1 MTPLRQRMLEELQRR
16 NFSPS
21 TIRGY
26 IRSVRDFATYFH
38 RPPDQLGPE
47 EVRQFQLHMLRD
59 QKLAT
64 GTVANRLAAL
74 RFFFKKTLK
83 RHDPEFDD
91 LGLAKRPK
99 KLPVVLSPE
108 EVTQLIEAA
117 PNLRHRTILLLLY
130 ATGLR
135 RTEASR
141 LKIAD
146 IDSQRR
152 VIHVH
157 QGKGSRDR
165 ELPLT
170 PKLLEALREY
180 WRSCKVKPRVYLFP
194 TRVKATAEERPIS
207 DKVVWNVCRD
217 TALRA
222 GLTKRIGPHTLRHSF
237 ATHLLEG
244 GNDLRTIQLLMG
256 HEELRHTTV
265 YLHLSRRH
273 LHAAVNPLE
282 QIRLRGF
289 KEKPAEPLEN
299 GRA

>member
-1 MTPLRQRMLEELQRR
+1 VTPLRQRMLEELQRR

-26 IRSVRDFATYFH
+26 IRSVRDFAAYFH
-38 RPPDQLGPE
+38 RPPDQLGAD

-59 QKLAT
+59 KKLAP
-64 GTVANRLAAL
+64 GTVANRMAAL
-74 RFFFKKTLK
+74 RFLFKKTLK

-91 LGLAKRPK
+91 MGLAKRPK
-99 KLPVVLSPE
+99 RLPVVLSPE

-117 PNLRHRTILLLLY
+117 PNIRHRTILLLLY

-146 IDSQRR
+146 IDSQRM

-165 ELPLT
+165 EVPIT

-180 WRSCKVKPRVYLFP
+180 WRACEVKPKVYLFP
-194 TRVKATAEERPIS
+194 SRVEPTAEEKPIS
-207 DKVVWNVCRD
+207 DKAVWNACRD

-237 ATHLLEG
+237 ATHLMEA

-256 HEELRHTTV
+256 HEELKHTT
-265 YLHLSRRH
+265 
-273 LHAAVNPLE
+273 
-282 QIRLRGF
+282 
-289 KEKPAEPLEN
+289 
-299 GRA
+299 

>member
-16 NFSPS
+16 NFSSS

-26 IRSVRDFATYFH
+26 IRTIRDFAAYFH
-38 RPPDQLGPE
+38 KSPDQLGIE

-59 QKLAT
+59 RKLAA
-64 GTVANRLAAL
+64 GTVQNRMTAL
-74 RFFFKKTLK
+74 HFFFKRVLK
-83 RHDPEFDD
+83 RHDPELYDMA
-91 LGLAKRPK
+91 LTRRPK

-108 EVTQLIEAA
+108 EVQQLIEAA
-117 PNLRHRTILLLLY
+117 TNIRYRAILVLLY

-135 RTEASR
+135 RTEASQ

-146 IDSQRR
+146 IDSKRM

-157 QGKGSRDR
+157 KGKNSRDR

-180 WRSCKVKPRVYLFP
+180 WRACAIKPKTYLFP
-194 TRVKATAEERPIS
+194 GRTNADGEELPIS
-207 DKVVWNVCRD
+207 DKTVWHACRE
-217 TALRA
+217 TARRI
-222 GLTKRIGPHTLRHSF
+222 GLSKRFGPHTLRHSF
-237 ATHLLEG
+237 ATQLLDNG
-244 GNDLRTIQLLMG
+244 TDLPTIQLLMG
-256 HEELRHTTV
+256 HEKLQDTMV

-282 QIRLRGF
+282 QITIRGS
-289 KEKPAEPLEN
+289 KGRPAKPEEHS
-299 GRA
+299 RS

>member
-26 IRSVRDFATYFH
+26 IRSVRDFAAYFH

-64 GTVANRLAAL
+64 GSVANRLAAL

-146 IDSQRR
+146 IDSQRM

-165 ELPLT
+165 EVPLT

-180 WRSCKVKPRVYLFP
+180 WRSCKVKPRMYLFP

-207 DKVVWNVCRD
+207 DKVVWNACRD

-237 ATHLLEG
+237 ATHLLEA
-244 GNDLRTIQLLMG
+244 GNDLRTIQLL
-256 HEELRHTTV
+256 
-265 YLHLSRRH
+265 
-273 LHAAVNPLE
+273 
-282 QIRLRGF
+282 
-289 KEKPAEPLEN
+289 
-299 GRA
+299 RAMRN